1 MKPAGTPN
9 KHTWIF
15 RSTQICAHGL
25 AHRCIPLLTTH
36 PHSSTWEQ
44 ADPRCRHAHR
54 HALPFVIT
62 TLLHCEWMEI
72 GEACSV
78 FHLKG
83 KKKKTTTKNPWKQ
96 TKLSEQLFF
105 YATRPDPS
113 GWDGGGKGIGRKRE
127 RGRTSSWLD
136 GSSHPFPFLALPRHV
151 RARSQDKSKAQELA
165 DRQHHLL
172 GV

>member
-72 GEACSV
+72 GEACSI
-78 FHLKG
+78 FHLKEKE
-83 KKKKTTTKNPWKQ
+83 KKKKNKKKSMKTNQ
-96 TKLSEQLFF
+96 TFRATFF
-105 YATRPDPS
+105 LCNT
-113 GWDGGGKGIGRKRE
+113 
-127 RGRTSSWLD
+127 
-136 GSSHPFPFLALPRHV
+136 
-151 RARSQDKSKAQELA
+151 ARSFWLGWRREGDREKKRKGEDKFVVRWELPPISFPCPSQA
-165 DRQHHLL
+165 CQS
-172 GV
+172 

>member
-9 KHTWIF
+9 KYTWMF
-15 RSTQICAHGL
+15 GSAGL

-78 FHLKG
+78 FHLKEKD
-83 KKKKTTTKNPWKQ
+83 KKKKPHENKWNFQ
-96 TKLSEQLFF
+96 SNFF
-105 YATRPDPS
+105 YATQPDPF
-113 GWDGGGKGIGRKRE
+113 GWDGGGKGTGRKRR

-165 DRQHHLL
+165 DRQHHSL